1 MKTRMKIDVPVSYF
15 KEGKSFVA
23 YTPALDLSSSGKNL
37 KEAENNIKEA
47 IMIFMEELIKRN
59 TTEEVLSALG
69 WKKIVKTKEW
79 MPPIFISHGVLPVT
93 V

>member
-1 MKTRMKIDVPVSYF
+1 MKIDVPVSYF

>member
-1 MKTRMKIDVPVSYF
+1 MKIDVPVSYF
-15 KEGKSFVA
+15 KEGKAFVA

-37 KEAENNIKEA
+37 KEAEKNIKEA
-47 IMIFMEELIKRN
+47 IIIFMEELISHN

-69 WKKIVKTKEW
+69 WKKVMKTREW
-79 MPPIFISHGVLPVT
+79 MPPIFVSHGILPVT